1 MLQELLS
8 IAQGPYALPILA
20 VSLVTYLLVSTIIT
34 YRRLSHFPGPFL
46 GSFSPLFML
55 KVWFSGHHA
64 DGYSRLN
71 QQYQSPL
78 VRIGPQDLITDDP
91 AIIRHMN
98 GARSAWGRS
107 IWYRAM
113 TFDPRGGSLFDEPD
127 TKTHDLFKARLS
139 FGYSG
144 RENPGL
150 ESDIDEVIGTLIRY
164 IKDRYISD
172 DERGVLKKMDL
183 AKVMQF
189 FTLDVIT
196 RIAYGKEFGSLETDS
211 DLFGWMSTIRKAAPV
226 NALMAEHP
234 LVRKIF
240 MSKWFL
246 QWFGPKHSDADGM
259 GRVMGMARE
268 IVARRFGEKAE
279 DRKDMLGSFVRHG
292 IEQQACE
299 VEVLFQIGAG
309 SDTTTVAIRSTM
321 FHLATSK
328 KAYVRLQEEI
338 DKAVREGKISSPVRA
353 EEGKQLE
360 YLQACIY
367 EGLRMQPPFSGLLMK
382 SPPKGGDTI
391 NGMFIPE
398 GTRVGHNVGG
408 LIQRKDV
415 FGDDA
420 EIFRP
425 ERWLNVDPAKRLEMQ
440 QVTEMVFGY
449 GRWACL
455 GKPVALME
463 LSKVFVEF
471 FRRFDLQLVEP
482 KNPWR
487 EFNVNLFFQSDLW
500 VKITERFPEGEKA

>member
-8 IAQGPYALPILA
+8 LAQGPYALPILA
-20 VSLVTYLLVSTIIT
+20 ASLVTYVLVSIIIT

-46 GSFSPLFML
+46 ASFSPLFML
-55 KVWFSGHHA
+55 KVLFSGHHA

-78 VRIGPQDLITDDP
+78 VRIGSTDLITDDP

-107 IWYRAM
+107 NWYRAM
-113 TFDPRGGSLFDEPD
+113 TLDPRGGSLFDEPD

-150 ESDIDEVIGTLIRY
+150 ESDIDEVVGTLIQY
-164 IKDRYISD
+164 IKSRYISD
-172 DERGVLKKMDL
+172 DERGVLKRMDL
-183 AKVMQF
+183 AKVTQF

-196 RIAYGKEFGSLETDS
+196 RIAYGKEFGWLKMDKDQFEWT
-211 DLFGWMSTIRKAAPV
+211 STVIKAVPA
-226 NALMAEHP
+226 NSLMAELP
-234 LVRKIF
+234 LLQKIF
-240 MSKWFL
+240 LSKWFL
-246 QWFGPKHSDADGM
+246 QWFGPKHSDANGM

-268 IVARRFGEKAE
+268 MVAKRFGEKAE

-299 VEVLFQIGAG
+299 VEVLFQILAG
-309 SDTTTVAIRSTM
+309 SDTTAVAVRSTF

-328 KAYVRLQEEI
+328 KAYVRLLEEI
-338 DKAVREGKISSPVRA
+338 DKAVKEGKISSPIRA
-353 EEGKQLE
+353 EEAKHLE
-360 YLQACIY
+360 YLQACVY
-367 EGLRMQPPFSGLLMK
+367 EGLRMQAPFSGLCMK
-382 SPPKGGDTI
+382 SPPKGGDFI
-391 NGMFIPE
+391 NGIFIPE
-398 GTRVGHNVGG
+398 GTRVGHNFGG
-408 LIQRKDV
+408 LIRRRDV

-420 EIFRP
+420 DVFRP
-425 ERWLNVDPAKRLEMQ
+425 ERWLNAEPAKRLEMQ
-440 QVTEMVFGY
+440 QTTEMVFGY

-463 LSKVFVEF
+463 LSKVFFEF

-482 KNPWR
+482 KNPWH
-487 EFNVNLFFQSDLW
+487 EFNVNMCFQSDLW
-500 VKITERFPEGEKA
+500 VKITERFSEGEKV

>member
-1 MLQELLS
+1 MLSELLS
-8 IAQGPYALPILA
+8 LAQGPYALPILGL
-20 VSLVTYLLVSTIIT
+20 SLVAYLLISTILT
-34 YRRLSHFPGPFL
+34 YRRLSHFPGPIL
-46 GSFSPLFML
+46 AQFSPLFML
-55 KVWFSGHHA
+55 KIWFSGHHS

-71 QQYQSPL
+71 QEYQSTL
-78 VRIGPQDLITDDP
+78 VRIGPTDLITDDP
-91 AIIRHMN
+91 AVIKHMN

-107 IWYRAM
+107 NWYRAM
-113 TFDPRGGSLFDEPD
+113 TLDPRGGSLFDEPD
-127 TKTHDLFKARLS
+127 TKVHDVFKSRLS

-144 RENPGL
+144 RENPCL
-150 ESDIDEVIGTLIRY
+150 ESDVDEVIATLIGHIRE
-164 IKDRYISD
+164 RYISD
-172 DERGVLKKMDL
+172 DERGVFKKMDL
-183 AKVMQF
+183 ATVMQF

-196 RIAYGKEFGSLETDS
+196 RIAYGKEFGWLETDS
-211 DLFGWMSTIRKAAPV
+211 DLFGWMSTVKRTVPAIGLLAEIPV
-226 NALMAEHP
+226 L
-234 LVRKIF
+234 RKIF
-240 MSKWFL
+240 MSGWFL
-246 QWFGPKHSDADGM
+246 SLFGPKHSDKDGM
-259 GRVMGMARE
+259 GRVMGVARE
-268 IVARRFGEKAE
+268 VVARRFGEKAE

-292 IEQQACE
+292 IDQQACE

-328 KAYVRLQEEI
+328 MAYVRLQEEI
-338 DKAVREGKISSPVRA
+338 DRAIAQGKVSSPVKA

-367 EGLRMQPPFSGLLMK
+367 EGLRMQPPFSGLCMK

-398 GTRVGHNVGG
+398 GTRVGQNFGG
-408 LIQRKDV
+408 LIRRKDV

-425 ERWLNVDPAKRLEMQ
+425 ERWLNATPAKRLEMQ

-482 KNPWR
+482 KNPWH
-487 EFNVNLFFQSDLW
+487 EFNVNIVCQSNLW
-500 VKITERFPEGEKA
+500 VKVTERFPEGEKA